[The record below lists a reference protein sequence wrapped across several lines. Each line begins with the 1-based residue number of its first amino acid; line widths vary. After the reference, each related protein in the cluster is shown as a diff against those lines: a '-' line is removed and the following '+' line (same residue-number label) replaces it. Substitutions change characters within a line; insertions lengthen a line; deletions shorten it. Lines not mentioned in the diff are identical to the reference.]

1 MPLKGLEGK
10 AFVVTGAASGI
21 GRATVERLL
30 EERACVA
37 AVDVDAPRLAAVV
50 AELGGQRLHTS
61 QADVSSS
68 QDVTRAFE
76 AAVSHFGR
84 LDGLFNNAGT
94 VATRAPLADID
105 PAEYDRVF
113 DVNVRGTFLGMR
125 TMLAVA
131 ARLQAPAVILNMASG
146 FALRG
151 APGSGFY
158 AASKAAIISLTK
170 TAAVE
175 NAAAGIRV
183 NVLVPGPVDTQLF
196 GRHPPQVKQRLLQ
209 AVPLR
214 RPGQP
219 AELAGAAAWLL
230 SEESQ
235 YVTGAELRVDGG
247 EAA

>member
-1 MPLKGLEGK
+1 VPLKGLEGK

-21 GRATVERLL
+21 GLAAVGRLL
-30 EERACVA
+30 EEGASVA
-37 AVDVDAPRLAAVV
+37 AVDIDGHRLGASTADLDAH
-50 AELGGQRLHTS
+50 RLHTS
-61 QADVSSS
+61 QADISSPP
-68 QDVTRAFE
+68 DVARAFE
-76 AAVSHFGR
+76 AVVATFGR

-94 VATRAPLADID
+94 VATRAPLAEID

-125 TMLAVA
+125 AMLTMAT
-131 ARLQAPAVILNMASG
+131 RLRAPAAIVNMASG

-151 APGSGFY
+151 SPGSGFY
-158 AASKAAIISLTK
+158 AASKAAIISLTR

-175 NAAAGIRV
+175 NAQAGVRV

-196 GRHPPQVKQRLLQ
+196 ARHPPEVKQRLLKD
-209 AVPLR
+209 VPLR

-219 AELAGAAAWLL
+219 AEVAGAAAWLL
-230 SEESQ
+230 SEESE

>member
-1 MPLKGLEGK
+1 VPLKGLEGK

-21 GRATVERLL
+21 GLAAVGRLL
-30 EERACVA
+30 EEGASVA
-37 AVDVDAPRLAAVV
+37 AVDVDGSRLGASTAD
-50 AELGGQRLHTS
+50 LGAHRLHTS
-61 QADVSSS
+61 QGDVSSP
-68 QDVTRAFE
+68 QDVDRAFE
-76 AAVSHFGR
+76 AAVATFGR

-94 VATRAPLADID
+94 VATRAPLAEID

-125 TMLAVA
+125 AMLTMA
-131 ARLQAPAVILNMASG
+131 ARLRAPAAIVNMASG

-151 APGSGFY
+151 SPGSGFY

-175 NAAAGIRV
+175 NAQAGVRV

-196 GRHPPQVKQRLLQ
+196 GRHPPEVKQRLLK

-219 AELAGAAAWLL
+219 AEVAGAAAWLL
-230 SEESQ
+230 SEESE

>member
-1 MPLKGLEGK
+1 VPLKGLEGK

-21 GRATVERLL
+21 GLAAVGRLL
-30 EERACVA
+30 EEGASVA
-37 AVDVDAPRLAAVV
+37 AVDIDGQRLGASTADLDAH
-50 AELGGQRLHTS
+50 RLHTS
-61 QADVSSS
+61 QADISSPP
-68 QDVTRAFE
+68 DVARAFE
-76 AAVSHFGR
+76 AVVATFGR

-94 VATRAPLADID
+94 VATRAPLAEID

-125 TMLAVA
+125 AMLTMAT
-131 ARLQAPAVILNMASG
+131 RLRAPAAIVNMASG

-151 APGSGFY
+151 SPGSGFY
-158 AASKAAIISLTK
+158 AASKAAIISLTR

-175 NAAAGIRV
+175 NAQAGVRV

-196 GRHPPQVKQRLLQ
+196 ARHPPEVKQRLLKD
-209 AVPLR
+209 VPLR

-219 AELAGAAAWLL
+219 AEVAGAAAWLL
-230 SEESQ
+230 SEESE

>member
-1 MPLKGLEGK
+1 VPLKGLEGK

-21 GRATVERLL
+21 GLAAVGRLL
-30 EERACVA
+30 QEGARVA
-37 AVDVDAPRLAAVV
+37 AVDVDGARLAA
-50 AELGGQRLHTS
+50 AAADLDSDRLQTS
-61 QADVSSS
+61 RADVSSP
-68 QDVTRAFE
+68 QEIARAFE
-76 AAVSHFGR
+76 AAVGTFGR
-84 LDGLFNNAGT
+84 LDGLFNNAGI

-125 TMLAVA
+125 AMLAVA
-131 ARLQAPAVILNMASG
+131 ARLRAPAAIVNMASG

-151 APGSGFY
+151 SPGSGFY
-158 AASKAAIISLTK
+158 AASKAAIISLTR

-175 NAAAGIRV
+175 NAKAGIRV

-196 GRHPPQVKQRLLQ
+196 ARHPPEIKQRLLED
-209 AVPLR
+209 VPLR

-219 AELAGAAAWLL
+219 SELAGAAAWLL
-230 SEESQ
+230 SDESQ